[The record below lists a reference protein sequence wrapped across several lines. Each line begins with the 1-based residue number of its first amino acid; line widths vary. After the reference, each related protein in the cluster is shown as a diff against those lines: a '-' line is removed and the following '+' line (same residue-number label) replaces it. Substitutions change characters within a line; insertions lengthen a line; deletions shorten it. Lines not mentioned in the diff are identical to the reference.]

1 MDQQVLHT
9 QMFKKVTRGYG
20 PDAVSQLQVVEAGN
34 NFSSM
39 ELWAMYVMH
48 GEAVS
53 SPGAKPIASPIIN
66 YWRRYFDIEEVP
78 YHSPQSESWPQSSAY
93 ETESQNDVTDAYD
106 PENQDEDA
114 MSTAAQPGVH
124 DTPVPAQIH
133 QLATMLHNIL
143 MEDQEYNAPKLPP
156 GGPGCCS

>member
-1 MDQQVLHT
+1 MLHT